1 MPRIMQQQYYCMVN
15 LHSLILVKVPRSQI
29 PKKCELVP
37 FTLSL
42 AFALVHAPGAAPGDG
57 APGRKRDGASVG
69 DYPHKVYRPNITHR
83 FAGAS
88 AKRKP
93 PPCGGG
99 LAVQWRG
106 AAAEFRNPGFAAAH

>member
-42 AFALVHAPGAAPGDG
+42 AFALVHAPGPAPAGWCSWAQARG
-57 APGRKRDGASVG
+57 TIPTKSIGQTSPIGLLAQAPKEN
-69 DYPHKVYRPNITHR
+69 PHLA
-83 FAGAS
+83 AGA
-88 AKRKP
+88 
-93 PPCGGG
+93 
-99 LAVQWRG
+99 
-106 AAAEFRNPGFAAAH
+106 